1 MNKNVNVTNVTN
13 NKPKSSKYDHLE
25 EKWREVGMVSD
36 LTSKYLWEE
45 DNAWLKLKTLKKVI

>member
-1 MNKNVNVTNVTN
+1 MNKNVNITNVTD

-45 DNAWLKLKTLKKVI
+45 DNA